1 MNLKQITATLFYIL
15 ITLLLFSCSD
25 KFDGKNGTKTVYFPD
40 SKIVKQIVHYK
51 DGRREGELTEFYR
64 NGNLKIKQTYSNDS
78 LNDSSFS
85 YFENGKLSMLQ
96 YLKNRKKEGTWK
108 TFNEQG
114 QLFVEVNYK
123 NNELDGYSRKYSYRS
138 VKLLQQLHYKE
149 GRKDG
154 KQELYY
160 PSGKLKSVAYFSND
174 RPCLGLEEW
183 TEKGEKID
191 NDFKITVKEE
201 NSLLL
206 NNNLRI
212 VIQLSDPVPDD
223 EIFVV
228 TDTSTNNCLINVY
241 EVSLARGKGN
251 FVMSYNVARGGYVM
265 ETVTIAAF
273 RTTAMKNRFIKTKK
287 IIVSATNY

>member
-1 MNLKQITATLFYIL
+1 MNLKQITTALFFIL
-15 ITLLLFSCSD
+15 ITLVLFSCSD
-25 KFDGKNGTKTVYFPD
+25 KFDGKNGTKTVYFPN
-40 SKIVKQIVHYK
+40 SEIVKQVVHYK
-51 DGRREGELTEFYR
+51 DGKREGELTEFYR
-64 NGNLKIKQTYSNDS
+64 NGNLKLKQVYSNDS

-85 YFENGKLSMLQ
+85 YFENGKLSMIQ
-96 YLKNRKKEGTWK
+96 YLKNRRKEGTWK

-138 VKLLQQLHYKE
+138 LKPLQQLHYKD

-160 PSGKLKSVAYFSND
+160 PNGKLKSVAYFLND
-174 RPCLGLEEW
+174 HPCMGLEEW

-206 NNNLRI
+206 NNNLR
-212 VIQLSDPVPDD
+212 VLIQLSDPMPDD
-223 EIFVV
+223 EVFVV
-228 TDTSTNNCLINVY
+228 TDTSTSNCVTNVY
-241 EVSLARGKGN
+241 QVSRGKGN
-251 FVMSYNVARGGYVM
+251 FVMSYDVAPGGYVM